1 MSCEKFTN
9 WAGDKGIHIPSSA
22 LTLAKIK
29 EGEHLDFHV
38 DDDVIV
44 TMKHQ
49 MTAMELIHS
58 IHALTTLSG
67 KLLDYLIETC
77 PRCEQCCG
85 ETCPYDEDDEDDNLP
100 DLLREDNL
108 DEAEHHD
115 IYDVPEEMLSLLR
128 SAGVCP
134 GALEDRLMS
143 DAIIYG

>member
-9 WAGDKGIHIPSSA
+9 WADEKGFRIPGPA
-22 LTLAKIK
+22 LALAKIK

-38 DDDVIV
+38 ADDVIV

-49 MTAMELIHS
+49 MTAMELIRS

-67 KLLDYLIETC
+67 KLLDHLIETC

-85 ETCPYDEDDEDDNLP
+85 EACPYDEDDEDDNLP
-100 DLLREDNL
+100 NLLGEDVL
-108 DEAEHHD
+108 DEPERYD
-115 IYDVPEEMLSLLR
+115 IYDVPEGMLALLR

-134 GALEDRLMS
+134 GVLEERLAS
-143 DAIIYG
+143 NDIIYG